1 MANKQQ
7 DEAIATEHRVRVKG
21 EQLARGVAC
30 TLITARQAFRCE
42 PVDGEDGVFEIT
54 VASTSV
60 RFLPV
65 GCRPVSAARLP

>member
-1 MANKQQ
+1 MANRQQ
-7 DEAIATEHRVRVKG
+7 NEAMATEHRVRVRG

-42 PVDGEDGVFEIT
+42 PVDGEAGVFEIT
-54 VASTSV
+54 VAGTSV